1 MKIYLFSY
9 HTFFDA
15 NMAQWEFRV
24 NPHYNMFWI
33 IVCTCCCSEPLRG
46 RNSKCKFSGKK
57 GHFLIQPTYCV
68 NQPPFSKFSKCIVV
82 SREIRILEFREL
94 SSGQIP
100 NIKRIYGAPI
110 SNSVVRKSFI
120 FKQKPKQLQN
130 VEKYETF
137 SGDWVWICVQHNC
150 WTYYHKF

>member
-1 MKIYLFSY
+1 
-9 HTFFDA
+9 
-15 NMAQWEFRV
+15 
-24 NPHYNMFWI
+24 
-33 IVCTCCCSEPLRG
+33 
-46 RNSKCKFSGKK
+46 
-57 GHFLIQPTYCV
+57 
-68 NQPPFSKFSKCIVV
+68 VV

-137 SGDWVWICVQHNC
+137 SGDWV
-150 WTYYHKF
+150 